1 MERHEWVSLL
11 GLAYRARKV
20 VSGEES
26 VIKEIRGS
34 QAHIVLLSDDASANT
49 AKKVTDK
56 CKYYNIPYKRIP
68 NREILGRAIGKES
81 RVVVAVT
88 DQGFAKKLLNLLD

>member
-1 MERHEWVSLL
+1 MENNNWFPLL

-26 VIKEIRGS
+26 VMKEIRS
-34 QAHIVLLSDDASANT
+34 SSAKIVLLSGDASGNT

-56 CKYYNIPYKRIP
+56 CKYYNIPYKRVSD
-68 NREILGRAIGKES
+68 REILGRAIGKES